1 MKVLLVRPGAPNTLS
16 FTNILDAE
24 PLELEYLHT
33 GLKEAGYEDMIYDY
47 ICQNKPFRLVLKEYS
62 PDVVAITGY
71 ITQENMMKKF
81 CMQVKKYKADIVT
94 IVGGVHAQ
102 INRKVFYEDY
112 IDYITRSESVDAFV
126 EIITYIGLKKGLIN
140 QNDVVNKKLIKELP
154 HINGL
159 CYKPDNKEWVN
170 NPMIPIDIN
179 SLPIPDRSFF
189 YKNRKHFRYLDLLES
204 ANIKT
209 AFGCPYNCKFCYC
222 TLLNNGRYRER
233 NLNLVIEE
241 LKNLDAENIT
251 IADDDFLV
259 NENRLKEFIRLV
271 RENNIKKTYVCY
283 GRADF
288 IANHPEIIKEL
299 ADIGFKYFLVGLEA
313 INDEE
318 LNDYNKGTSKEH
330 NVEAIKVI
338 NSTSAQCIGLMIVG
352 LSATKKD
359 FDDLYNWIVKHELTH
374 VTISIF
380 TPIPG
385 TPLYEEYKDKLIT
398 DKIENWDFLHL
409 VVEPENISRHKFY
422 LYYRRLIL
430 KLYKRAKKAG
440 VYEYLDLEHYK
451 KMLSRF
457 LLRKAYLDR

>member
-1 MKVLLVRPGAPNTLS
+1 M
-16 FTNILDAE
+16 
-24 PLELEYLHT
+24 
-33 GLKEAGYEDMIYDY
+33 
-47 ICQNKPFRLVLKEYS
+47 
-62 PDVVAITGY
+62 
-71 ITQENMMKKF
+71 
-81 CMQVKKYKADIVT
+81 
-94 IVGGVHAQ
+94 
-102 INRKVFYEDY
+102 
-112 IDYITRSESVDAFV
+112 
-126 EIITYIGLKKGLIN
+126 
-140 QNDVVNKKLIKELP
+140 
-154 HINGL
+154 
-159 CYKPDNKEWVN
+159 
-170 NPMIPIDIN
+170 
-179 SLPIPDRSFF
+179 
-189 YKNRKHFRYLDLLES
+189 
-204 ANIKT
+204 
-209 AFGCPYNCKFCYC
+209 
-222 TLLNNGRYRER
+222 
-233 NLNLVIEE
+233 
-241 LKNLDAENIT
+241 
-251 IADDDFLV
+251 
-259 NENRLKEFIRLV
+259 

-359 FDDLYNWIVKHELTH
+359 FDDLYNWIVKHELIH

-385 TPLYEEYKDKLIT
+385 TPLYEEYKDTLIT

-409 VVEPENISRHKFY
+409 VVEPENISRPKFY

-457 LLRKAYLDR
+457 LLRKSYLDR